1 MDMSIRFPNIG
12 LDLSYVPKSIHLF
25 GAEITL
31 NGMLIALGML
41 LGIAYVVL
49 EAKRKNKN
57 PNHYLGMIITGLIT
71 AFVGARL
78 FYVAFSWN
86 LYKMNIMEIFRTRSG
101 GMAFY
106 GGLFGG
112 LLGAAL
118 FCKIRKL
125 PFAEMADTASIGIVI
140 GQIIGRWG
148 SFFNRESFGEYT
160 TGKLA
165 MQLPLSSVRAGEV
178 TSLMRENLVTIDG
191 VSFIQVS
198 PVFLYESAA
207 CLLLLLVLLAWK
219 RRKRFHG
226 EIMMQYLVWYGLI
239 RFGTEW
245 LRTDKILLPGT
256 QIGVSQIISAVLFLG
271 VGLVAFV
278 KRSMAKKRAILQK
291 RRRERIY
298 EEEER
303 AQAEADRK
311 EEEARRAKEAAQRAE
326 EEAKRAREEAD
337 RIREAAR
344 QARGFGGSFA
354 NTTDSLEHP
363 KDAKE
368 EPQEQKM
375 QGADVES
382 ADEPQDRPVD

>member
-12 LDLSYVPKSIHLF
+12 LELGYVPKSIRVL
-25 GAEITL
+25 GNEITFC
-31 NGMLIALGML
+31 GILITLGML

-57 PNHYLGMIITGLIT
+57 PNQYMGMIITGLIT
-71 AFVGARL
+71 AFIGARL
-78 FYVAFSWN
+78 FYVAFSWS
-86 LYKMNIMEIFRTRSG
+86 LYKTNIMEIFHTRSG

-112 LLGAAL
+112 LLGGYI
-118 FCKIRKL
+118 FCKIRRL
-125 PFAEMADTASIGIVI
+125 DFAEMADTASIGILI

-148 SFFNRESFGEYT
+148 NFFNRESFGEYT

-178 TSLMRENLVTIDG
+178 TSLMRENLETIDG
-191 VSFIQVS
+191 ISFIQVS

-207 CLLLLLVLLAWK
+207 CLLLLLILLAWK
-219 RRKRFHG
+219 RKKRFYG
-226 EIMMQYLVWYGLI
+226 EILMQYLAWYGLI
-239 RFGTEW
+239 RFCTEW

-256 QIGVSQIISAVLFLG
+256 QIGISQVISAVLFLG
-271 VGLVAFV
+271 VGVVAHV
-278 KRSMAKKRAILQK
+278 KRTMARKRAILQK

-303 AQAEADRK
+303 ALAEAERK

-326 EEAKRAREEAD
+326 EEAKRAREEAN
-337 RIREAAR
+337 RILETAKQTRE
-344 QARGFGGSFA
+344 
-354 NTTDSLEHP
+354 NVESLEKEKTLP
-363 KDAKE
+363 ENPQPADANGQQDSK
-368 EPQEQKM
+368 PQGSEK
-375 QGADVES
+375 ES
-382 ADEPQDRPVD
+382 AN